1 MEQKPPLIGICV
13 SKVKPLFESLVKER
27 LEQYP
32 GDATLIAFT
41 IENLSLERRNVRG
54 VYWEKKGQEINR
66 REGVFPF
73 PDVIYLQCH
82 VDNNVIKQ
90 IEGILGRKVFNNF
103 IFDKWECWKLL
114 KKDKEIR
121 NHLPY
126 TQRLKNRTNL
136 SLFLHQYKDIFLKPI
151 NASTAHSSKGI
162 FRVKLQREGNV
173 KIFYREKN
181 KMREK
186 GFKSYQKFQ
195 DWIFPKLSSEDYVL
209 QKSIETMKN
218 SENATDIRINMNKN
232 SRGEW
237 EVSMIL
243 VRVATNVSHV
253 IPRFATFCS
262 ISNFIKMITDDE
274 EKREDMERSIG
285 NIGLKICRS
294 FDKSGYHMAD
304 LGIDLGMDKNGHVWV
319 FEINPLPF
327 PFRGAIQDHSLIRP
341 LEYAS
346 YLALP
351 YHQKLA
357 LLYQQEQEQEQQQEQ
372 EQEQQQEQQ
381 QQQEQEQEQQQQQQ
395 QQEQEQQQQ
404 QEQHQKQRQEQHQKL
419 ALLYQQ
425 QQEQH
430 QKLALTYQQQQK
442 LALPHNQ
449 KLALLYQQQQ
459 EQHQKLALLYQKQQ
473 QEQQK
478 LALLYQKQQQEQ
490 QKEML
495 KKWWQ
500 FWK

>member
-1 MEQKPPLIGICV
+1 MDFLGVMIMEQKPPLIGICV

-32 GDATLIAFT
+32 GDATLIAFH
-41 IENLSLERRNVRG
+41 IENLNLARRNVRG
-54 VYWEKKGQEINR
+54 VYWEKKGQGINR
-66 REGVFPF
+66 KEGMFPF

-136 SLFLHQYKDIFLKPI
+136 YLFLHQYKDIFLKPI

-162 FRVKLQREGNV
+162 FRVILQREGNV

-181 KMREK
+181 KMQEK

-195 DWIFPKLSSEDYVL
+195 DWIFPKLSPKDYVL
-209 QKSIETMKN
+209 QKSIETMKD

-253 IPRFATFCS
+253 IPRFATFYS
-262 ISNFIKMITDDE
+262 ISDFIKMITDNE
-274 EKREDMERSIG
+274 EKRGELERSIG

-304 LGIDLGMDKNGHVWV
+304 LGIDLGMDKNGHVWI

-327 PFRGAIQDHSLIRP
+327 PFRGAIRDQSLIRP

-357 LLYQQEQEQEQQQEQ
+357 LLYQKQQQEH
-372 EQEQQQEQQ
+372 QQ
-381 QQQEQEQEQQQQQQ
+381 
-395 QQEQEQQQQ
+395 
-404 QEQHQKQRQEQHQKL
+404 L
-419 ALLYQQ
+419 V
-425 QQEQH
+425 
-430 QKLALTYQQQQK
+430 
-442 LALPHNQ
+442 
-449 KLALLYQQQQ
+449 
-459 EQHQKLALLYQKQQ
+459 LLYQKQQ
-473 QEQQK
+473 QK
-478 LALLYQKQQQEQ
+478 
-490 QKEML
+490 ML

>member
-32 GDATLIAFT
+32 GDATLIAFH
-41 IENLSLERRNVRG
+41 IENLNLARRNVRG
-54 VYWEKKGQEINR
+54 VYWEKKGQGINQK
-66 REGVFPF
+66 EGMFPF

-136 SLFLHQYKDIFLKPI
+136 YLFLHQYKDIFLKPI

-162 FRVKLQREGNV
+162 FRVMLQREGNV

-181 KMREK
+181 KMQEK

-195 DWIFPKLSSEDYVL
+195 DWIFPKLSPKDYVL
-209 QKSIETMKN
+209 QKSIETMKD

-253 IPRFATFCS
+253 IPRFATFYS
-262 ISNFIKMITDDE
+262 INDFIKMITDNE
-274 EKREDMERSIG
+274 EKRGELERSIG

-294 FDKSGYHMAD
+294 FDKFGYHMAD
-304 LGIDLGMDKNGHVWV
+304 LGIDLGMDKNGHVWI

-327 PFRGAIQDHSLIRP
+327 PFRGAIQDQSLIRP

-351 YHQKLA
+351 YHQQLA
-357 LLYQQEQEQEQQQEQ
+357 LLYQQ
-372 EQEQQQEQQ
+372 
-381 QQQEQEQEQQQQQQ
+381 
-395 QQEQEQQQQ
+395 
-404 QEQHQKQRQEQHQKL
+404 QEQHQQLALSYQQHQKLALPHNQQLALLCQKQQQEHQQLALLYQKQQQEHQKL

-425 QQEQH
+425 QR
-430 QKLALTYQQQQK
+430 
-442 LALPHNQ
+442 
-449 KLALLYQQQQ
+449 
-459 EQHQKLALLYQKQQ
+459 KQQ
-473 QEQQK
+473 QET
-478 LALLYQKQQQEQ
+478 
-490 QKEML
+490 L